1 MAEHYKITADD
12 LETSVK
18 QHKPELLGAFETIK
32 PKLNKL
38 VTQKELSA
46 FIGEPV
52 EVRAEDTHL
61 YYTWKKGEASYEMC
75 VARRVETTSDQNSS
89 TQPAE
94 LSEHGSKATI
104 SVPEEEA
111 VSTDETEA
119 PAPAATP
126 NVIQDTLSRGIFAAL
141 EQLVGNDTL
150 MMSFCKTG
158 GRLQVTVSGFDET
171 FQPICLTGTADE
183 LEAGLPG
190 VLYDRAA
197 AINTFEEQVAALK
210 KADKELQDAKK
221 EEATAKRQAANKAR
235 EKAKDAKEKSAEA
248 KGGRKKEEPK
258 ASEAEM
264 PNLFAA

>member
-1 MAEHYKITADD
+1 MAKHYKITADD

-75 VARRVETTSDQNSS
+75 VARRVETTADQAPS

-94 LSEHGSKATI
+94 LSNADSKATL
-104 SVPEEEA
+104 SAPEEGA
-111 VSTDETEA
+111 VSTGETEV

-141 EQLVGNDTL
+141 ELLVGKDTF

-158 GRLQVTVSGFDET
+158 GRLQVTVSGFDEA

-190 VLYDRAA
+190 VLLDRAA
-197 AINTFEEQVAALK
+197 AVNAFEAQVAALK
-210 KADKELQDAKK
+210 KADKDLQDAKK

-235 EKAKDAKEKSAEA
+235 DKAKDTKEKSAEA
-248 KGGRKKEEPK
+248 KRGKKKEEPH
-258 ASEAEM
+258 ASDAEM